1 MHGRYHV
8 IITSIYLNLYIH
20 MCVTLPTLLNY
31 INKCIVEL
39 KYCYWVYSVLFK
51 VDLITVLKLDYVVI
65 FFVIYVVQF
74 LFQI

>member
-8 IITSIYLNLYIH
+8 IITSIYWNLYIH

-39 KYCYWVYSVLFK
+39 KCCHWDYLYIL
-51 VDLITVLKLDYVVI
+51 DLVTVLKVDYAVI
-65 FFVIYVVQF
+65 VAQIAAIQL